1 MSETLKKL
9 KPFWRQDGW
18 DFIADLGLMKKAI
31 VIRKFASDMS
41 GKNAYYA
48 IGQASYFPFTHE
60 QYKAEFND
68 PYDACML
75 AENHIRD
82 WFNSLMVSENNMLE
96 NGLKLDE
103 GTKKLS
109 GENCSVCSRIIN
121 EEARHCEISDCPHK

>member
-1 MSETLKKL
+1 MSETIKKL

-41 GKNAYYA
+41 GKNTYYA

-60 QYKAEFND
+60 QYTTRFEDA
-68 PYDACML
+68 YDACML

-103 GTKKLS
+103 GIKKLS

-121 EEARHCEISDCPHK
+121 EEARHCEISDCTHK